1 MVVGAQARDIDT
13 VIIGSGPGGYVAAIR
28 AAELG
33 QKVTLVERDNI
44 GGVCLNIG
52 CIPSKALINVGH
64 HYREAI
70 SDTPF
75 GLKTTET
82 SLDWSKTQDWKQN
95 TVVHALTSGVEM
107 LLKKHQVEIIK
118 GEATFNDNETINV
131 VQEDGHEL
139 FQFNNAIIAT
149 GSRPIEIPGFVFSGR
164 IIDSTGALSLQ
175 EIPKK
180 LIIVG
185 GGVIGSELGGV
196 YANLGTQVTIVEG
209 LDHTL
214 NGFDKEMTKPVLD
227 DFKKQGG
234 EIITSATAKSAV
246 QTDDSVTL
254 TYEVAGESQTVT
266 GDYLLVAVGRH
277 ANTDN
282 LGLNNTDVKLT
293 DHGLIEIANN
303 MQTSVPHIYA
313 VGDITAGPQLAHKAS
328 FQGKIA
334 AAAISGDKQAR
345 DLHYSLPAVA
355 YTHFELATTGET
367 PETAKSANLD
377 VNIAKFPFAAN
388 GRAISMNDTVGF
400 IRLISD
406 KSTRALLGAQI
417 VGPSASDLISEL
429 SLAIENGLT
438 TTDISLTIHPHP
450 TLGEAIMDT
459 AELADGLPIHS

>member
-149 GSRPIEIPGFVFSGR
+149 GSRPVEIPGFVFSGR

-196 YANLGTQVTIVEG
+196 YANLGTKVTIIEG

-293 DHGLIEIANN
+293 DHGLIEIADN

-459 AELADGLPIHS
+459 AELADGLPIHI

>member
-459 AELADGLPIHS
+459 AELADGLPIHI

>member
-459 AELADGLPIHS
+459 AELADGLPIHM

>member
-149 GSRPIEIPGFVFSGR
+149 GSRPIEIPGFVFNGR

-367 PETAKSANLD
+367 PETAKAANLD

-459 AELADGLPIHS
+459 AELADGLPIHI

>member
-149 GSRPIEIPGFVFSGR
+149 GSRPVEIPGFVFSGR

-293 DHGLIEIANN
+293 DHGLIEIADN

-459 AELADGLPIHS
+459 AELADGLPIHI